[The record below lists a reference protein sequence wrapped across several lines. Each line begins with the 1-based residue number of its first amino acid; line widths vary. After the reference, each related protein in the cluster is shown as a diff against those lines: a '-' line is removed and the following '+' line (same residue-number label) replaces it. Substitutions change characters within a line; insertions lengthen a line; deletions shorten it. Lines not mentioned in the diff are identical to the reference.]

1 MAPDLPCDG
10 DGDCMVCK
18 AKRPTELVLCRTCVT
33 PWHVP
38 CLSSPPKTLA
48 DETNWLCPD
57 CSAST
62 EQMESAPAPSA
73 GSSELIA
80 AIRAIEADTTLS
92 EMEKAR
98 RRQRLMAGG
107 GDEGQS
113 SGSGGDEDMEEDNQA
128 KEEKKNDVLEILDQ
142 QFNCAFCMQLPERPV
157 TVSNRFLSFVC
168 SLSTYYLIRS
178 SLSIF

>member
-18 AKRPTELVLCRTCVT
+18 AKRPSEVILCRTCVT

-38 CLSSPPKTLA
+38 CLSSPPETLA
-48 DETNWLCPD
+48 AEADWSCPD
-57 CSAST
+57 CSAPA
-62 EQMESAPAPSA
+62 ELVEAAPVAPSA

-92 EMEKAR
+92 EREKAR
-98 RRQRLMAGG
+98 RRQKLMAGG
-107 GDEGQS
+107 GDEGEG
-113 SGSGGDEDMEEDNQA
+113 SGSGGDDDEDGETA
-128 KEEKKNDVLEILDQ
+128 KEKEKGNDVLDILDQ

-157 TVSNRFLSFVC
+157 TVSSLSF
-168 SLSTYYLIRS
+168 
-178 SLSIF
+178 SIH